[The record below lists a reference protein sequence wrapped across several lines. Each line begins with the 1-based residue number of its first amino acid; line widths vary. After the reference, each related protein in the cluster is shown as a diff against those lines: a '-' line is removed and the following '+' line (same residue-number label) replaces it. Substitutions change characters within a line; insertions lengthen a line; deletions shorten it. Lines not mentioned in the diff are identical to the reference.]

1 MEQTEEITE
10 LINKQKKE
18 IPQEIENIEDE
29 PESEQDKNII
39 LKQKKLLERIVY
51 EASMLKKE

>member
-1 MEQTEEITE
+1 LEQTEEITE

-18 IPQEIENIEDE
+18 IPQEIEVTEDE